1 MDNTN
6 HTEPKTTAPMRDSG
20 GLSGFP
26 KVTCRSMA
34 GDGPTKSAASRRFVA
49 PSAERLAKWMAS
61 DLIQSRPA
69 DYAD

>member
-1 MDNTN
+1 MDAQTQ
-6 HTEPKTTAPMRDSG
+6 EGCPASR
-20 GLSGFP
+20 

-34 GDGPTKSAASRRFVA
+34 GMARKSAASRRFVA

-69 DYAD
+69 DYAE